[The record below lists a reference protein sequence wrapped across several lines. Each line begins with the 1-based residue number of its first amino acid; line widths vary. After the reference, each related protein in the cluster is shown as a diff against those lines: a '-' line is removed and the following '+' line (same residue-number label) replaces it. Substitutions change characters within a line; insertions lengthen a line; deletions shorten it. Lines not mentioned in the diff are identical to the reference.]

1 MTEETQEDKPS
12 LARIYLIGFMGSG
25 KSFIGKKLA
34 NKLGYTWLDLDHEI
48 ERETAMKIHDIFQF
62 WGEERFREI
71 ERDCLRKTYSREN
84 IVVSCGGGTPCFY
97 DNMEEMKAQGTVVY
111 IQTPKEIILGR
122 LRQKRDHRPMISKL
136 DDDGLKAFIDIKI
149 QEREKVY
156 VEAGYI
162 YQTDS
167 EKLDDLLV
175 AMQNKSNG

>member
-1 MTEETQEDKPS
+1 MTKETHEDKPS

-34 NKLGYTWLDLDHEI
+34 SKLGYEWLDLDNEI
-48 ERETAMKIHDIFQF
+48 ERETEMKIHDIFQF

-71 ERDCLRKTYSREN
+71 ERDCLRKTYSREK

-97 DNMEEMKAQGTVVY
+97 ENMEEMKAQGTVVY

-136 DDDGLKAFIDIKI
+136 DDDGLKAFIDEKIK
-149 QEREKVY
+149 ERKKVY
-156 VEAGYI
+156 VKAEYI
-162 YQTDS
+162 YQTDRG
-167 EKLDDLLV
+167 KLEELIDKIL
-175 AMQNKSNG
+175 K

>member
-1 MTEETQEDKPS
+1 MTKETNEDKPS

-34 NKLGYTWLDLDHEI
+34 SKLGYTWLDLDHEI
-48 ERETAMKIHDIFQF
+48 ERQTEMKIHDIFQF

-97 DNMEEMKAQGTVVY
+97 ENMEEMKAQGSVVY

-136 DDDGLKAFIDIKI
+136 DDDGLKAFIDEKIK
-149 QEREKVY
+149 EREKVY
-156 VEAGYI
+156 VKAEYL
-162 YQTDS
+162 YQTDRD
-167 EKLDDLLV
+167 KLEELIEGIS
-175 AMQNKSNG
+175 K